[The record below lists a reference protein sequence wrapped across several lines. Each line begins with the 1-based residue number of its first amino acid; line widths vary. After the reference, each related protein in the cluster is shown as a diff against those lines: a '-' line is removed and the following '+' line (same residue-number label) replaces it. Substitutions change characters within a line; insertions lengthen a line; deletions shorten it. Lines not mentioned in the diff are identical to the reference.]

1 MNSVTRWRRD
11 FLKNVNAMTVK
22 LRVHTV
28 DRWHSNFNCF
38 KLNQVY
44 SVMEHS
50 FRWKMNSTAPG
61 VKIRAVSWHTELAG
75 AFFFV
80 AQKKKGSSCII
91 VTHIPER
98 ASATR
103 RAVIHDVSEW
113 RKQQHPKKKEQ
124 QKSNWEKLITYIQF
138 FFLLKGHTHT
148 FK

>member
-113 RKQQHPKKKEQ
+113 RKQQHPKKKSN
-124 QKSNWEKLITYIQF
+124 KSQIERSSSPTYSSF
-138 FFLLKGHTHT
+138 FVKRAYSYF
-148 FK
+148 